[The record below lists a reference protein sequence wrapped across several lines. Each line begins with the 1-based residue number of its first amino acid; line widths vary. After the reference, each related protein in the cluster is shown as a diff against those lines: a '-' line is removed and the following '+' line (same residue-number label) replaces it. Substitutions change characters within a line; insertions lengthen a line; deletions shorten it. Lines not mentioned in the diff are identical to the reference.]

1 MLQGGLADLTGPGAG
16 GSSSPLVWA
25 LGVSVALHAALIA
38 GLPDLATYSP
48 TPATAPL
55 HARIEPGAP
64 AGESPV
70 PVSDPLPRRT
80 PPAAVTPPQKRA
92 PEAQPPQSRRSAAVA
107 RAPVAPPD
115 PRLDIVDAPAEP
127 RPAPPVAVS
136 ATAPGVSGAGGGSGE
151 PTLAPRAGDEA
162 LDYGSLAQYRLALIG
177 TAKRHRL
184 YPAYAIER
192 GWHGRVEVRLS
203 IGADGG
209 LAAAQIRSS
218 SGHQVLDGQALEML
232 RKASELTPLPPALRD
247 REFTVDVPVVF
258 ELLAE
263 R

>member
-16 GSSSPLVWA
+16 SGSSPLAWA

-48 TPATAPL
+48 TPMSAPL
-55 HARIEPGAP
+55 NARIEPGVP
-64 AGESPV
+64 AGELPV
-70 PVSDPLPRRT
+70 PVSDALPRRT
-80 PPAAVTPPQKRA
+80 SPAVVTPPPVRA
-92 PEAQPPQSRRSAAVA
+92 PETQPPRPRRSAAVA
-107 RAPVAPPD
+107 RAPVARPD
-115 PRLDIVDAPAEP
+115 PRMDIVDAPAEP
-127 RPAPPVAVS
+127 RPAPAVAVS
-136 ATAPGVSGAGGGSGE
+136 AAAPGLSGAGGASGE

-192 GWHGRVEVRLS
+192 GWHGRVEVRLA

-209 LAAAQIRSS
+209 LAAAQVRAS
-218 SGHQVLDGQALEML
+218 SGHRVLDGQALEML